1 MINKNLKLFLVLLIS
16 IFITNNLFAIV
27 FERRKLL
34 KDDIFEYYI
43 FPAVVERPGVGRVY
57 GVGSVI
63 NNIPV
68 PWIVSNKL

>member
-1 MINKNLKLFLVLLIS
+1 MFKH
-16 IFITNNLFAIV
+16 V
-27 FERRKLL
+27 FWNA
-34 KDDIFEYYI
+34 IFEYYV